1 MLTFHSLRR
10 VDTGMSSHIHIIS
23 CMLFQE
29 LLGTFFTDYVLSTS
43 ERYLRKALDR
53 YKEVLLMFAQSVDQ
67 QGQVPYWTGTFF
79 IANEKFK
86 SCLKKYN

>member
-1 MLTFHSLRR
+1 
-10 VDTGMSSHIHIIS
+10 MSSHIHIIS

-67 QGQVPYWTGTFF
+67 QGQVPSLLQMKNLKVVLRNITD
-79 IANEKFK
+79 
-86 SCLKKYN
+86 CLRNLLL